1 MKELDRED
9 DVVGGSGLSFRDI
22 VPLLSTKTIRVL
34 VGRRMFSRIS
44 RSRSVLF

>member
-9 DVVGGSGLSFRDI
+9 DVVGGSGLSFRYV
-22 VPLLSTKTIRVL
+22 VPLLSKKNIRV
-34 VGRRMFSRIS
+34 VDGRRMFSRTS